1 MVAVGVSV
9 AVSVLVSVS
18 CAGFDGAVEDYAQP
32 VELLLV
38 VEFLYFREHL
48 TLEQS
53 RAEDEDCPV
62 AVLADNL
69 GVGNQL
75 NRRTVDEHVVIV
87 ALEFPESLLET
98 LVEEQ
103 FGGVRRYGADRQHV
117 KVGVVPVLAYYSVEA
132 VRASREVVAEAFSRG
147 SDKL

>member
-9 AVSVLVSVS
+9 LVSVAS
-18 CAGFDGAVEDYAQP
+18 AGFDGSVEDYAEP

-38 VEFLYFREHL
+38 VEFLDFREHL

-75 NRRTVDEHVVIV
+75 DRRTVDEHVVIV

-103 FGGVRRYGADRQHV
+103 FGGVRRYGADSEYV

-132 VRASREVVAEAFSRG
+132 VRASRKVVAETLFR
-147 SDKL
+147 